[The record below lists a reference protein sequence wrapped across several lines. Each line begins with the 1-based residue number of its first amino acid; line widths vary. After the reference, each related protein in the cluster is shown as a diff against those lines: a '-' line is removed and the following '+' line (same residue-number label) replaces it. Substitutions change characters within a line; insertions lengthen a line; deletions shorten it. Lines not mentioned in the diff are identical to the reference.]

1 MYVCVSFTFT
11 VSSSVFRCV
20 IVSVCVGPFRAV
32 VGSSV
37 PDPLKIGTFL
47 LFFFFTSMQ
56 TKKF

>member
-1 MYVCVSFTFT
+1 MCFFYVT